1 MGRISLGFALLL
13 FQAGACS
20 ASPLE
25 GLLWSKLSTEQA
37 ESLGED
43 ATAERA
49 VKLMSPAQKEE
60 VRSGLSYLE
69 RSEELD
75 TLKEAGRGYLLLGYA
90 GDAARVA
97 AKLRELEPMDPR
109 GHALAAQSAYA
120 RGDYAEAAKFARGAL
135 LLDKKDGSMKVLLR
149 LAQGK
154 TGRSSGRGASAAP
167 KRERRSLRAAPAPGE
182 AELSGKAPLYG
193 KVLDKR
199 ERLRVDRAL
208 NRLFRTGKG
217 RQYIKR
223 IAEDA
228 DGGVTLSALR
238 ENGVDVRSGHDL
250 GEEGQRVEKEGEVF
264 VILLAPEA
272 LSDKKGVA
280 EPVLGEGLSEA
291 GDRKEHGDWFP
302 ALLIKQKAA
311 LVRIWIAEELFRDG
325 EGCSDESRLCEAIR
339 LGVRIWKDDLSNN
352 PMNED
357 EFFDRDHVRNFEKA
371 VKDDLRGRRGTPEVL
386 HLVFKDYALKGG
398 AMKESKKAISK
409 DALPEYQRGK
419 EGYQNTLFEEDSEFR
434 ERTGNPDGKGKG
446 ARRGRPISV
455 Q

>member
-13 FQAGACS
+13 FRAGACN

-25 GLLWSKLSTEQA
+25 GLLWSKLSEEQA

-49 VKLMSPAQKEE
+49 VKLMSPAQREE

-97 AKLRELEPMDPR
+97 AKLRELEPTDPR
-109 GHALAAQSAYA
+109 GHSLAAQSAYA
-120 RGDYAEAAKFARGAL
+120 GGDYDEAARFARGAL

-154 TGRSSGRGASAAP
+154 AGRSSGRGALAPAA
-167 KRERRSLRAAPAPGE
+167 RERRSLRAAPAPGE
-182 AELSGKAPLYG
+182 AEFSGKAPLYG

-228 DGGVTLSALR
+228 DGGVTLSALK

-250 GEEGQRVEKEGEVF
+250 GEEGQRVEKEGEVY

-272 LSDKKGVA
+272 LSDKQGVA
-280 EPVLGEGLSEA
+280 EPVLGAGLSEA
-291 GDRKEHGDWFP
+291 GDRKEYEDWFP

-325 EGCSDESRLCEAIR
+325 EGCSDDSRLCEAIR
-339 LGVRIWKDDLSNN
+339 LGVRIWKDDLANK
-352 PMNED
+352 PMDED
-357 EFFDRDHVRNFEKA
+357 EFKN
-371 VKDDLRGRRGTPEVL
+371 DDLAQQFEIARQDDLKGRYGTKEVL
-386 HLVFKDYALKGG
+386 
-398 AMKESKKAISK
+398 
-409 DALPEYQRGK
+409 
-419 EGYQNTLFEEDSEFR
+419 
-434 ERTGNPDGKGKG
+434 
-446 ARRGRPISV
+446 
-455 Q
+455 